1 MANVSLGK
9 VTVPSPGTPVQVTS
23 NLPNPAAQLLVH
35 AVLIQ
40 PLPSNTGRIY
50 IGNVPGF
57 TKSGAGQVAWL
68 PAPGTNVAPSFSET
82 VSYAQNSVD
91 LTELY
96 VDVDNG
102 GEGVIIS
109 GIVI

>member
-9 VTVPSPGTPVQVTS
+9 VIVPSAGTPVQVTI
-23 NLPNPAAQLLVH
+23 NEADPTAPLLAH

-40 PLPSNTGRIY
+40 PLPTNTGRIY
-50 IGNVPGF
+50 VGNISTFV
-57 TKSGAGQVAWL
+57 KSGAGQIAWL

-96 VDVDNG
+96 VDVDNTN
-102 GEGVIIS
+102 EGVIVS